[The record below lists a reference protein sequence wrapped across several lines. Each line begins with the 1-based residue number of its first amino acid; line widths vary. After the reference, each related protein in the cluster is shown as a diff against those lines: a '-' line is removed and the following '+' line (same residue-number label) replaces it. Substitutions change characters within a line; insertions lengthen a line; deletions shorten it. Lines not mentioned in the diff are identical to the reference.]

1 MPALITHYLAASRAA
16 EQLKSKGVELNRAM
30 FLWGAQGPD
39 FFYYHKPLNGRKS
52 LKDLGGRLHKMEPE
66 KLFLALRDYSE
77 QCGLREVNFV
87 YSYCFGV
94 LCHLALD
101 SAAHPFVY
109 YHQDVLAEKLGEK
122 PRFMHHKI
130 EHNLDVIMLKGLE
143 DRSVTKFRIRE
154 ALPFC
159 PKGLKAA
166 SKAMAYAINEVCP
179 DTPVTSKEIYSAFR
193 DHKKYENLL
202 LSRHGRRRAIANWV
216 EQKKQLGVSLSCF
229 VRPEEPEKDFDY
241 VNSSGKRWRNNGL
254 AGGRPS
260 SQNFLQL
267 FDTAVEKSVYLAER
281 FKDCA
286 DHRQPLYFLTEY
298 RFDNGNT
305 KLEVRQWN
313 E

>member
-1 MPALITHYLAASRAA
+1 MPALITHYLAAVRAA
-16 EQLKSKGVELNRAM
+16 DGLKARGIPFNRAV

-39 FFYYHKPLNGRKS
+39 FFYYHKPLNGQKS
-52 LKDLGGRLHKMEPE
+52 LKALGGILHKTEPE
-66 KLFLALRDYSE
+66 KLFLALRRYTE
-77 QCGLREVNFV
+77 QCSLRDLSFV
-87 YSYCFGV
+87 YSYCYGF

-101 SAAHPFVY
+101 CGAHPFVY
-109 YHQDVLAEKLGEK
+109 FYQDVLAERLAEK
-122 PRFMHHKI
+122 PRYMHHKI

-143 DRSVTKFRIRE
+143 ERSVTGFRIRE

-166 SKAMAYAINEVCP
+166 AKAMAFAVNEVCP
-179 DTPVTSKEIYSAFR
+179 DTQVTWQEIYAALR
-193 DHKKYENLL
+193 NHKKYENLL

-216 EQKKQLGVSLSCF
+216 EQKNQLGVSLSCF
-229 VRPEEPEKDFDY
+229 VRPAEPERDFDY
-241 VNSSGKRWRNNGL
+241 VNSAGRRWQNNGL

-267 FDTAVEKSVYLAER
+267 FDAAVEKSIYLAER

-286 DHRQPLYFLTEY
+286 DHRQPLYFLQEY